1 MELNYARETL
11 AVVQAL
17 MQLGWRTQWLYRMM
31 LSRLY
36 YAAHHLGR
44 LLLRN
49 VGLNPEQWRG
59 DVHRRVL
66 RELEQ
71 HYVVTGI
78 MSANALDAL
87 DRLRRYRIRADYELA
102 YRIRFR
108 VLTEALNLFTM
119 FFNECCRILG
129 VT

>member
-1 MELNYARETL
+1 MELDYARETL

-17 MQLGWRTQWLYRMM
+17 MQLGWRTQWLYRMI

-44 LLLRN
+44 LLLSN

-66 RELEQ
+66 RELEG
-71 HYVVTGI
+71 HYVIAGI
-78 MSANALDAL
+78 MNANALDAL
-87 DRLRRYRIRADYELA
+87 DRLRRYRIRADYELTF
-102 YRIRFR
+102 RIRFR
-108 VLTEALNLFTM
+108 TLTEALNLFTM
-119 FFNECCRILG
+119 YFNECCRILG

>member
-1 MELNYARETL
+1 MELDYARETL

-17 MQLGWRTQWLYRMM
+17 MKLGWHMQWLYRMI

-49 VGLNPEQWRG
+49 VGQHPEQWRG

-66 RELEQ
+66 RELEGC
-71 HYVVTGI
+71 YVMTGI
-78 MSANALDAL
+78 MSADALDAL

-102 YRIRFR
+102 FRIRFR
-108 VLTEALNLFTM
+108 ALTEALNLFTM
-119 FFNECCRILG
+119 YFNDCWHILG